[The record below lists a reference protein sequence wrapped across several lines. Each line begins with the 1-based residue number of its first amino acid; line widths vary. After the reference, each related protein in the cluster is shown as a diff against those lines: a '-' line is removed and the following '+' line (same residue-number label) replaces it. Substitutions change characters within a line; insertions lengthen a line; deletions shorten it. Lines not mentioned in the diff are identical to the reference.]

1 MAEFSP
7 TPRVILSTQPDTIN
21 SRKTAGPEVVVRLQA
36 LDGTWETCGV
46 DRAAGIFP
54 ENVTLSADQWG
65 PKTASFDLRRDPSL
79 PWPDVLAFTPVKIEV
94 DGQLVWS
101 GRVTETPSREG
112 SETVMSVTCEGW
124 QHHLDDDLLQR
135 VWVAADLTRWKNY
148 GENINA
154 NPSSWPTSWT
164 VSAGD
169 GALRITWPADL
180 KPSGGGLVYFDA
192 GPGGKI
198 RRITWKRSSSNWGG
212 NNALY
217 VLGFNTLY
225 SPETTVSLGSQSAVT
240 DNAGSQSFGV
250 GYRYVAFRMDANSW
264 GSASTTDCWVS
275 FKDVNILTDT
285 SFDSNGSSVLKAS
298 TVVADVVASAAPL
311 LSSNTGTIAATALN
325 LPEYAPEEPRT
336 PREHINA
343 VNGFHGWTTKVDA
356 FRRMN
361 YYAKPS
367 RAKYSIGEYSLKES
381 AGSSGSA
388 GAEIYN
394 KVLVSGQDA
403 GGNPVQITRYSGD
416 AQGGFVPD
424 TDLTWINPFF
434 TGTDVSHWS
443 VYNGGAGV
451 AFTRTTT
458 AGEYVS
464 APAAGKLSCPNG
476 IYGSAYMEASGVTV
490 PSRVYKVT
498 FKARSSTS
506 NVGMN
511 VTITA
516 ASGTPTDAGTLYLQ
530 GGALPTTFTTF
541 TLMVTPTSTDPFV
554 LVLDINNNTGS
565 TASVMIDD
573 LTIESSQRTLP
584 DRRDFLRAFH
594 LSVNTVLPA
603 DGVLAAA
610 IGDAWLSNHVTTTF
624 KGDVTVAGP
633 QSVRDRLSGQP
644 VPLYQLLADTDE
656 LVYFSDRIDPDT
668 GGMGRTGRIT
678 NVTYTPA
685 DDKAVLTLDNTRTD
699 FETLLTRLGAT

>member
-101 GRVTETPSREG
+101 GRVSETPSREG
-112 SETVMSVTCEGW
+112 AETVMSVTCEGW
-124 QHHLDDDLLQR
+124 QHHLDDDLLEG
-135 VWVAADLTRWKNY
+135 VWVGADLTRWKSY

-192 GPGGKI
+192 GPNAKI
-198 RRITWKRSSSNWGG
+198 TRLTWKRSSSNWGG

-217 VLGFNTLY
+217 VQAFDTLY
-225 SPETTVSLGSQSAVT
+225 NVDVSTSLGGQSAVT
-240 DNAGSQSFGV
+240 DSAGSQTFNPGR
-250 GYRYVAFRMDANSW
+250 RYVAFRMDANSW
-264 GSASTTDCWVS
+264 AAAAATDCWVS
-275 FKDVNILTDT
+275 FKDVLVFGNNSYDSSGT
-285 SFDSNGSSVLKAS
+285 SILKAS
-298 TVVADVVASAAPL
+298 NVVADAAGKGAPL
-311 LSSNTGTIAATALN
+311 LSTDTGAISATSLN
-325 LPEYAPEEPRT
+325 LPEYAPDEPRT

-343 VNGFHGWTTKVDA
+343 VNGFHGWTAKVDA
-356 FRRMN
+356 FRRLN

-367 RAKYSIGEYSLKES
+367 RAKYAVGEYSLRES
-381 AGSSGSA
+381 MGSSGSA

-394 KVLVSGQDA
+394 KVIVSGQDS
-403 GGNPVQITRYSGD
+403 GGNPVQVTRYSGD
-416 AQGGFVPD
+416 TLEAFAPD
-424 TDLTWINPFF
+424 GDLTWPNPSF
-434 TGTDVSHWS
+434 TDTDISAWS
-443 VYNGGAGV
+443 ALPPAG
-451 AFTRTTT
+451 FSRTTT
-458 AGEYVS
+458 SGEYVS
-464 APAAGKLSCPNG
+464 APAGGIFAGPSG
-476 IYGSAYMEASGVTV
+476 YGSEATMSAVGTVRPGRAYKIS
-490 PSRVYKVT
+490 
-498 FKARSSTS
+498 FKARASTSSTGLH
-506 NVGMN
+506 VFF
-511 VTITA
+511 TA
-516 ASGTPTDAGTLYLQ
+516 ASGTPTDAGKLSFPSGTLS
-530 GGALPTTFTTF
+530 TTFTTL
-541 TLMVTPTSTDPFV
+541 TLWVTPTASVPLTFTIG
-554 LVLDINNNTGS
+554 LVNLTG
-565 TASVMIDD
+565 TGASVMIDD

-633 QSVRDRLSGQP
+633 LSVRDRLSGQP

-656 LVYFSDRIDPDT
+656 LMYFSDRIDPDT
-668 GGMGRTGRIT
+668 GSMGRTGRIT